1 QAGLLIG
8 HAFQVRDDILDVTAS
23 FEELGKTPNKDIVA
37 EKTTYPNLLGLD
49 KSQEILD
56 DTLKKAQAIFQNLEK
71 KANFNARKII
81 DIIEGLRL
89 NG

>member
-1 QAGLLIG
+1 MLSLNLE
-8 HAFQVRDDILDVTAS
+8 V
-23 FEELGKTPNKDIVA
+23 LGKTPNKDIVA

>member
-1 QAGLLIG
+1 MK
-8 HAFQVRDDILDVTAS
+8 
-23 FEELGKTPNKDIVA
+23 ELGKTPNKDIVA

>member
-1 QAGLLIG
+1 M
-8 HAFQVRDDILDVTAS
+8 RS

>member
-1 QAGLLIG
+1 
-8 HAFQVRDDILDVTAS
+8 
-23 FEELGKTPNKDIVA
+23 KDIVA